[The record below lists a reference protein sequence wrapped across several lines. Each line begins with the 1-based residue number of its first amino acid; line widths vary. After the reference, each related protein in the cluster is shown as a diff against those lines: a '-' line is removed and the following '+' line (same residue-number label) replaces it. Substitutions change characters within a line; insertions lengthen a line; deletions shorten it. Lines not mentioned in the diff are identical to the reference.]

1 MRGRPMAEA
10 GHNAEE
16 PFEVRDYECDLQ
28 GVVNNAVYLHYLE
41 HARHRWLEAI
51 GVDFAALH
59 QQGMDLVVARIEVD
73 YRSPLRSRDRFVVRS
88 RIQREGRLKLIFQQ
102 EIFRV
107 PDEKL
112 VIQARVVTA
121 ALQNGRPVVA
131 QAVLD
136 RLEGTSAGT
145 GDAPPGS

>member
-1 MRGRPMAEA
+1 MAEA
-10 GHNAEE
+10 HASEE

-73 YRSPLRSRDRFVVRS
+73 YRFPLRSRDRFVVRS
-88 RIQREGRLKLIFQQ
+88 KFQREGALRLVCLQDIY
-102 EIFRV
+102 RL
-107 PDEKL
+107 PDEKPVVQAK
-112 VIQARVVTA
+112 VISV
-121 ALQNGRPVVA
+121 ALQNGRPVA
-131 QAVLD
+131 PKPVLD
-136 RLEGTSAGT
+136 RLEAAA
-145 GDAPPGS
+145 APPARSASGTAG

>member
-1 MRGRPMAEA
+1 MAEA
-10 GHNAEE
+10 GYASEE

-73 YRSPLRSRDRFVVRS
+73 YRFPLRSRDRFVVRS
-88 RIQREGRLKLIFQQ
+88 RIQREGTLKLIFHQD
-102 EIFRV
+102 IYRV

-131 QAVLD
+131 RSVLD
-136 RLEGTSAGT
+136 RLESMPAGN
-145 GDAPPGS
+145 GDARPAPG

>member
-1 MRGRPMAEA
+1 MAEA

-88 RIQREGRLKLIFQQ
+88 RIQREGTLKLIFHQD
-102 EIFRV
+102 IFRM

-131 QAVLD
+131 RAVLD

-145 GDAPPGS
+145 GDARPAAG

>member
-1 MRGRPMAEA
+1 MAEA
-10 GHNAEE
+10 GYASQE

-59 QQGMDLVVARIEVD
+59 RQGMDLVVARIEVD
-73 YRSPLRSRDRFVVRS
+73 YRFPLRSRDRFVVRS
-88 RIQREGRLKLIFQQ
+88 RIQREGTLKLIFHQD
-102 EIFRV
+102 IYRV

-131 QAVLD
+131 RSVLD
-136 RLEGTSAGT
+136 RLEGTPAGT
-145 GDAPPGS
+145 GDARPAPG

>member
-1 MRGRPMAEA
+1 MAEA

-112 VIQARVVTA
+112 VVQARVVTA

-145 GDAPPGS
+145 GDAPPGSG